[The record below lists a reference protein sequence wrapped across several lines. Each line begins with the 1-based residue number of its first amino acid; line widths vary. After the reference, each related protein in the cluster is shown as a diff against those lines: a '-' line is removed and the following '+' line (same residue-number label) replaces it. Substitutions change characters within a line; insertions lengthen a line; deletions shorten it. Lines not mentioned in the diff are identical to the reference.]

1 MTTSPSEAAYDVN
14 GRSGIVLK
22 EGNATV
28 LTDEDAWVAIT
39 ARDRRFDGAF
49 VYAVETTGIYCRP
62 SCPARR
68 PRRENVAFYPS
79 PQKAE
84 QAGYRAC
91 RRCCPT
97 HAAGTPAEQAVEQ
110 ARAYLDAHLDEQ
122 VPLQVLADE
131 VGLSPY
137 HLQRTFKRFV
147 GLSPKQYQDV
157 RRLEAFK
164 EHVGEDRNV
173 LEATFEA
180 GFGSSRALYDQAEA
194 RLGMTPGT
202 YRRGGEG
209 LAIRFTT
216 LASVLGQVLVA
227 VTERGVCAVSLGEE
241 DTILVAEL
249 KDEFPNAAAIERDD
263 EAMLAWAEPI
273 VHYLDG
279 VHAHPTVPVALQGTD
294 FQRRVWKM
302 LQQIPYGETR
312 TYSEVAAMMGQPS
325 AARAVAQACAGNKVA
340 LVVPCHRVVRKDG
353 SPGGYRWGVQR
364 KRHLLQQ
371 EHAAKS
377 RSIASGS

>member
-1 MTTSPSEAAYDVN
+1 MLP
-14 GRSGIVLK
+14 
-22 EGNATV
+22 
-28 LTDEDAWVAIT
+28 
-39 ARDRRFDGAF
+39 
-49 VYAVETTGIYCRP
+49 
-62 SCPARR
+62 
-68 PRRENVAFYPS
+68 PRRLNR
-79 PQKAE
+79 
-84 QAGYRAC
+84 RATG
-91 RRCCPT
+91 PAT
-97 HAAGTPAEQAVEQ
+97 AAARLTPAEQAVEQ

-131 VGLSPY
+131 VGLNPY

-263 EAMLAWAEPI
+263 EAMQAWAVAGCRRRRCRICLWALPCVCGAVRPNI
-273 VHYLDG
+273 GMQPTALRAGFAVLYRTGGTPDTVKLSWSDDG
-279 VHAHPTVPVALQGTD
+279 
-294 FQRRVWKM
+294 
-302 LQQIPYGETR
+302 
-312 TYSEVAAMMGQPS
+312 
-325 AARAVAQACAGNKVA
+325 AG
-340 LVVPCHRVVRKDG
+340 PR
-353 SPGGYRWGVQR
+353 
-364 KRHLLQQ
+364 
-371 EHAAKS
+371 
-377 RSIASGS
+377 

>member
-1 MTTSPSEAAYDVN
+1 MPGPAAPP
-14 GRSGIVLK
+14 RERRVLP
-22 EGNATV
+22 
-28 LTDEDAWVAIT
+28 
-39 ARDRRFDGAF
+39 F
-49 VYAVETTGIYCRP
+49 P
-62 SCPARR
+62 P
-68 PRRENVAFYPS
+68 
-79 PQKAE
+79 
-84 QAGYRAC
+84 YRAC

-180 GFGSSRALYDQAEA
+180 GFSSSRALYDQAEA
-194 RLGMTPGT
+194 SLGMTPGT
-202 YRRGGEG
+202 YRRGGEV
-209 LAIRFTT
+209 LTIRFAA

-241 DTILVAEL
+241 DMILVAEL
-249 KDEFPNAAAIERDD
+249 KDEFRTPQLLNA
-263 EAMLAWAEPI
+263 
-273 VHYLDG
+273 
-279 VHAHPTVPVALQGTD
+279 T
-294 FQRRVWKM
+294 
-302 LQQIPYGETR
+302 TR
-312 TYSEVAAMMGQPS
+312 QCRHGRNPSSTISMGYM
-325 AARAVAQACAGNKVA
+325 R
-340 LVVPCHRVVRKDG
+340 
-353 SPGGYRWGVQR
+353 
-364 KRHLLQQ
+364 
-371 EHAAKS
+371 
-377 RSIASGS
+377 